1 MGNWRDPIPMT
12 MRLIKLPAD
21 LIPLT
26 APLTDSFQYPEN
38 EAWGVQTDEKEQ
50 MIENGHWLSA
60 SG

>member
-1 MGNWRDPIPMT
+1 MT

-26 APLTDSFQYPEN
+26 APLTESFQYPEN